1 MKFILIALFTA
12 FYLLM
17 AIRFF
22 RGWWVFFERDTN
34 LSPSWTYLSIVI
46 LILASAFWP
55 IVVPFA
61 YLELLGKVQRNTAE
75 LETGISETEASNSE
89 NSETETSEL
98 EGKVE
103 PENYVSSVE
112 L

>member
-1 MKFILIALFTA
+1 VKFILIALFVA

-22 RGWWVFFERDTN
+22 RVWWVFFERDTN
-34 LSPSWTYLSIVI
+34 LSPNWTYLSIVI

-61 YLELLGKVQRNTAE
+61 YLELLEKVQRNAAE
-75 LETGISETEASNSE
+75 LEVEISETEAFA
-89 NSETETSEL
+89 TETSEL
-98 EGKVE
+98 EEEAE
-103 PENYVSSVE
+103 PENCVSSVE